1 MQGGAAF
8 RPGDILRASN
18 GKTIEIMNTDAEGRL
33 VLADALH
40 YAREQGATHIV
51 DFATLTGAM
60 SVALGDLFAG
70 WFANDDEW
78 AAHIDAAS
86 TTSGDLG
93 CRFPLHPRYRRFID
107 STFADMK
114 NGSELRNGACVLAAA
129 FLQEFAGDGPVGA
142 RRHGGPGY
150 LARKRPDYALDE
162 GGSGYGVRL
171 IVELAQR
178 LA

>member
-1 MQGGAAF
+1 M
-8 RPGDILRASN
+8 
-18 GKTIEIMNTDAEGRL
+18 
-33 VLADALH
+33 LADALH

-129 FLQEFAGDGPVGA
+129 FLAGVRRRRAVGA
-142 RRHGGPGY
+142 HRHGR
-150 LARKRPDYALDE
+150 ARVTSRASVPTTHSTRAAPATAC
-162 GGSGYGVRL
+162 G
-171 IVELAQR
+171 
-178 LA
+178 